1 MNLGTFKLGIIM
13 AAVFAVGVGG
23 TYFGVQQTNE
33 YSASLTKSTAGFISG
48 HVTATVVG
56 PDGEIK
62 AYRQTDNAIVEGGM
76 EIIASQVFK
85 GINYTT
91 EKDGFIRH
99 LADLGSGPVNSIGI
113 GINGS
118 AIAYSEDMKIQH
130 NTCLN
135 ETVMFTMGT
144 INNTGSEP
152 GRAYTLGGQG
162 GPSIAVVGINGSA
175 TFGPSGICGGGAIY
189 TEAGAFNQ
197 RSFTM
202 FATNTFNAV
211 TLGNP
216 DSLIINWNFQFN
228 DS

>member
-1 MNLGTFKLGIIM
+1 M

-33 YSASLTKSTAGFISG
+33 YSAILTKSTAGFISG

-76 EIIASQVFK
+76 ELIASQVFR

-91 EKDGFIRH
+91 ERDGFIRH
-99 LADLGSGPVNSIGI
+99 LADRGSSPVDAIGI
-113 GINGS
+113 GTNVT
-118 AIAYSEDMKIQH
+118 AQAYSDDMTIFF
-130 NTCLN
+130 NGACLN
-135 ETVMFTMGT
+135 QTVLWDIGT
-144 INNTGSEP
+144 VNNTGSES
-152 GRAYTLGGQG
+152 GRAYSLGGQL
-162 GPSIAVVGINGSA
+162 GPSIAVIGINGSA
-175 TFGPSGICGGGAIY
+175 TFGPSVACGGDTIY
-189 TEAGAFNQ
+189 TEAGAFDTE
-197 RSFTM
+197 RSFSM
-202 FATNTFNAV
+202 FATNTFNPV